1 MLVAPSTLDYVKKN
15 DRVLKSLLCTLDGVM
30 GERSFPSGFIGKARR
45 KGFVDTS
52 LLLNF
57 EPFPIAY
64 SLEVFI
70 FHSKHTLKS
79 DWFCFCGRFNV

>member
-1 MLVAPSTLDYVKKN
+1 MQKKN
-15 DRVLKSLLCTLDGVM
+15 DRVLKSLLCTLARVM
-30 GERSFPSGFIGKARR
+30 GESSFPGGFVGKAWR
-45 KGFVDTS
+45 KGFVDAS
-52 LLLNF
+52 SFLKF

-70 FHSKHTLKS
+70 FHLKHTLKS